1 MTYANLRVLGPS
13 VTAIPE
19 KIGDPIHLKEPG
31 SGFIVIALSEPL
43 FAILQHGEINSLSVG
58 DILILQ
64 DSEDCCLLTEAGST
78 EITKK
83 AEGILPPKS
92 LDEPTSIKDLS
103 PDLLRRL
110 LSPGS
115 RNADCVKIG
124 DVPAVTDR
132 SGIVATVLSVEVCE
146 ILKGGIG
153 EFFPDSLHLK
163 IDESSR
169 NHITSIAEQLTRFT
183 DSTAEIDAARL
194 SRLTELVLIEA
205 IDLFLKEHP
214 LREQY
219 LKGASDLRIR
229 NVLKAVHADPQH
241 AWTVTELASVANMS
255 RSLFAERFRN
265 SMNETPLNYVRQCRI
280 QKAKVL
286 LAESTVPLVQVA
298 QECGY
303 SSQSAFIK
311 AFLKLTG
318 SSPKEWRIRY
328 KSIQTPPRSDKTIRQ
343 SRSSLNRRP
352 QNTARLRHP

>member
-1 MTYANLRVLGPS
+1 MSYVNLRVLGPS
-13 VTAIPE
+13 VEAIPE
-19 KIGDPIHLKEPG
+19 KTNYPVRLTKAGH
-31 SGFIVIALSEPL
+31 GFIAIALSEPIY
-43 FAILQHGEINSLSVG
+43 AILQHGEVKSLRVG

-64 DSEDCCLLTEAGST
+64 ESVDCCLLTEAASA
-78 EITKK
+78 ELTKK

-92 LDEPTSIKDLS
+92 LDKPKSVKDL
-103 PDLLRRL
+103 PVDVLKRL
-110 LSPGS
+110 LSPGIQTTE
-115 RNADCVKIG
+115 NQEIEDLPL
-124 DVPAVTDR
+124 PAQEQATA
-132 SGIVATVLSVEVCE
+132 ATVICVQVCE

-153 EFFPDSLHLK
+153 EFFPKWLQLN
-163 IDESSR
+163 IDESSKK
-169 NHITSIAEQLTRFT
+169 HITAIAEQLTRLA
-183 DSTAEIDAARL
+183 DSDSEIDRARIA
-194 SRLTELVLIEA
+194 RLTELVLIEA
-205 IDLFLKEHP
+205 IDLFLKDHP

-229 NVLKAVHADPQH
+229 NVLKAVHADPQF

-286 LAESTVPLVQVA
+286 LAESNVPLVQVA

-318 SSPKEWRIRY
+318 DSPKEWRTRY
-328 KSIQTPPRSDKTIRQ
+328 ESGNTA
-343 SRSSLNRRP
+343 SRSGALVKPHHLQRS
-352 QNTARLRHP
+352 THPNHP

>member
-1 MTYANLRVLGPS
+1 MSYANLRVLGPD
-13 VTAIPE
+13 VTAIYDKNDYPVRLSR
-19 KIGDPIHLKEPG
+19 DG

-43 FAILQHGEINSLSVG
+43 YAILQHGEVKSLGIG
-58 DILILQ
+58 DLLILQ
-64 DSEDCCLLTEAGST
+64 ESVDCCLLTKAASDEL
-78 EITKK
+78 TKK
-83 AEGILPPKS
+83 ADAILPPKGS
-92 LDEPTSIKDLS
+92 DKPKSVKDLPS
-103 PDLLRRL
+103 DSLRRF
-110 LSPGS
+110 LSPSS
-115 RNADCVKIG
+115 RNNDYK
-124 DVPAVTDR
+124 DFEDLPAVPPEQFQA
-132 SGIVATVLSVEVCE
+132 ATIICVEVCE

-153 EFFPDSLHLK
+153 EFFPQSLHLE
-163 IDESSR
+163 IDDSSR
-169 NHITSIAEQLTRFT
+169 KHITAIAEQLARFT
-183 DSTAEIDAARL
+183 DTGSEMDAARV

-205 IDLFLKEHP
+205 IDLFLSDHP

-229 NVLKAVHADPQH
+229 NVLKAVHAEPQY

-286 LAESTVPLVQVA
+286 LAESSVPLVQVA

-318 SSPKEWRIRY
+318 DSPKEWRTRY
-328 KSIQTPPRSDKTIRQ
+328 KPTQTTAHSDKKVQRRHSELSRQ
-343 SRSSLNRRP
+343 TSNPGLP
-352 QNTARLRHP
+352 RHP